1 MAWLKNNYQF
11 EFTDTLTT
19 SWTSVRISNE
29 KENGAVTTFTNQYIT
44 VRSEDNS
51 IVERMKGS
59 AVAWVLTLT
68 MRGLDQTDT
77 DTEIVGLKRERRE
90 WSKAFVTYVA
100 SQHVDPRDDNT
111 FSWTQ
116 TFTNITVTNNSTLT
130 NATVS
135 WKYKWPV
142 VADVTARDLLYPTPV
157 WGNEV
162 FVQSLNAKQVYN
174 AGTVQRETQA
184 VGTPAPDA
192 SEIVKGIAE
201 IATQAEVDAG
211 TSDTTIVTPLKL
223 KTQQPEAL
231 VDKDT
236 YILWEDCLVNDSL
249 FPETAPTFAESTL
262 VQNIGDVTANTRVV
276 LYDFGS
282 GVSWNT
288 IKLALRKFVS
298 PSADLA
304 IRLETVDG
312 SGNPT
317 GTLVNANAT
326 AIVTAASLTTSLVDT
341 TIILWSQ
348 TTTWHWVTLNS
359 NETSQF
365 AYKWVKF
372 NTNENIWVVS
382 IEKVAWCTATKAYIY
397 NNTYT
402 LLWSALFVWN
412 IATLNT
418 EWLINWQDYYIC
430 AWSDWSSYTS
440 VKQTWS
446 ASFPY
451 NNTKIDYIWWFNKT
465 IDSTDVSNNNASWNT
480 SVFNTWW
487 FITFS
492 VTNSCKLSSFNSTSH
507 TITWNCELRDNSWV
521 LIETAVWNNF
531 SWNTVLVKWTNY
543 RIIYTKNTSWPNLST
558 TLALTAWKNITYVS
572 DSNWANKYLWNYT
585 INTLWYYDDN
595 NDINNIINLVSV
607 DTIGA
612 IPYWQKYGI
621 VLNQVWDVVNATN
634 YYGVGYVGR
643 DTTTRGAKT
652 WNGTVWSAWQTSR
665 FYYTSSTICLSTVLS
680 KTDATFPY
688 KLPTDF
694 PRIANEAKSAWQNV
708 ITTYLWLKWWFT
720 GLSNTTY
727 YASNTPW
734 LISATAGTNPYVVG
748 NGIDTTTL
756 KIDWKNLNKAI
767 SVSASPFSYTNTT
780 GWPIQVRITGG
791 TVNPIVINGVT
802 TATATWHINTLPA
815 WATMTVTYTVLPTIV
830 YSDL

>member
-29 KENGAVTTFTNQYIT
+29 KENGAVATFTNQYIT

-51 IVERMKGS
+51 IVERMKWS
-59 AVAWVLTLT
+59 ATGGTLTLT
-68 MRGLDQTDT
+68 MRWLDQSDT
-77 DTEIVGLKRERRE
+77 DTQDAWLKKEWRE

-100 SQHVDPRDDNT
+100 SQHTDAQGNNT

-116 TFTNITVTNNSTLT
+116 TFENITVTNNSTLT

-135 WKYKWPV
+135 GKYKWPV
-142 VADVTARDLLYPTPV
+142 VSDVTARNVLYPTPV

-174 AGTVQRETQA
+174 AWTAQRETQA

-192 SEIVKGIAE
+192 SETVKGIAE
-201 IATQAEVDAG
+201 IATQSEVEEW
-211 TSDTTIVTPLKL
+211 TNDTAIVTPKKL

-249 FPETAPTFAESTL
+249 FPETAPTFVESTL
-262 VQNIGDVTANTRVV
+262 VQNIWDVTANTRVSPT
-276 LYDFGS
+276 DFGT
-282 GVSWNT
+282 GVSWSTYNLSLNRT
-288 IKLALRKFVS
+288 GS
-298 PSADLA
+298 SSANLSV
-304 IRLETVDG
+304 RLETIDG
-312 SGNPT
+312 SGNAT

-326 AIVTAASLTTSLVDT
+326 ATVTAASLTTSLVDT

-365 AYKWVKF
+365 AYKWVKL

-418 EWLINWQDYYIC
+418 KWLINWQDYYIC

-451 NNTKIDYIWWFNKT
+451 NNTKLDYIRWFNKT
-465 IDSTDVSNNNASWNT
+465 VDSSDISNNNTSWNPQ
-480 SVFNTWW
+480 SFNTWW

-531 SWNTVLVKWTNY
+531 SGNTVLVKWTNY
-543 RIIYTKNTSWPNLST
+543 RIQYTKTSSWPNLSS

-572 DSNWANKYLWNYT
+572 DSNWANRYLWNYT
-585 INTLWYYDDN
+585 INTLWHYDEN
-595 NDINNIINLVSV
+595 TEINNIVNIVSV
-607 DTIGA
+607 DSFTI
-612 IPYWQKYGI
+612 PKWQKFAI
-621 VLNQVWDVVNATN
+621 VLNQVGNVVNGTN
-634 YYGVGYVGR
+634 YYGVGYVAR
-643 DTTTRGAKT
+643 DTTTRGART
-652 WNGTVWSAWQTSR
+652 WNGSVWSATQTNR
-665 FYYTSSTICLSTVLS
+665 FYYTNSTLALPTVLS
-680 KTDATFPY
+680 KTDADFTY

-694 PRIANEAKSAWQNV
+694 PRIANEEKSAGQNV
-708 ITTYLWLKWWFT
+708 ITSYYGLKWWFT
-720 GLSNTTY
+720 WLSNTTY
-727 YASNTPW
+727 YLSNTPW
-734 LISATAGTNPYVVG
+734 LINATAGTNPYVIG
-748 NGIDTTTL
+748 NGIDATTL
-756 KIDWKNLNKAI
+756 KIDWKNLNKSI
-767 SVSASPFSYTNTT
+767 TVSASPFSYTNTT
-780 GWPIQVRITGG
+780 WWPIQVRVTGG
-791 TVNPIVINGVT
+791 TVNPIVINWVT
-802 TATATWHINTLPA
+802 VATATWIIDTLPA